1 MGELLLSVEW
11 NNTAIISSIVGV
23 VGTILGTVIGFILS
37 ALSRSGRQNIICKGF
52 EPSYYYGAN
61 EIGDRI
67 YKKESNFD
75 GKVPERTK
83 LNLELLITN
92 SSEMPFNMNLVKL
105 LIKKKGETFQGNLLE
120 TNINRSSNHIKV
132 DERIKTKQIGG
143 KSSIYLELFTQF
155 NKVYVYEKTDTF
167 YVEYIDVK
175 GRTIHKKI
183 KMGGV
188 HETKI

>member
-1 MGELLLSVEW
+1 MVELLLSVEW
-11 NNTAIISSIVGV
+11 NDTAIISGIVGV
-23 VGTILGTVIGFILS
+23 VGTILGTVIGFLLS
-37 ALSRSGRQNIICKGF
+37 VLSRSGRQNVICKGI
-52 EPSYYYGAN
+52 ELSYYYGVN
-61 EIGDRI
+61 DIGDRV
-67 YKKESNFD
+67 YRKESNFD

-83 LNLELLITN
+83 LSLELLITN

-105 LIKKKGETFQGNLLE
+105 IIKKGEETFHGNLLE

-188 HETKI
+188 HEIKI

>member
-61 EIGDRI
+61 GIGDRI

-132 DERIKTKQIGG
+132 DERIKTKQIGA